1 LFTPKNF
8 ELTLQNDQKNE
19 YIVKNVNKMRYTTK
33 KKQQSKRIQ
42 LIPRNGKIQTK

>member
-33 KKQQSKRIQ
+33 KKTTIKTYPIN
-42 LIPRNGKIQTK
+42 PTKWQNTN

>member
-33 KKQQSKRIQ
+33 KKNNNQNVS
-42 LIPRNGKIQTK
+42 N